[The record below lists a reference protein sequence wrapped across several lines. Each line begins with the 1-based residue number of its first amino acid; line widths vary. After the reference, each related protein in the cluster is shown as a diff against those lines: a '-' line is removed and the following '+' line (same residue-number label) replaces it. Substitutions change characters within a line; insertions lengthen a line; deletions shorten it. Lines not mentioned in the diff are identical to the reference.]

1 MSQSPVLPGLLSP
14 EAVQLIDDQYAD
26 RLHLRPVLDA
36 VLAALP
42 ALGPVTVEARRTLVS
57 LVTPRRTFAV
67 VQATTKHRV
76 DLGLRLD
83 GPDGLKREGR
93 LQPARNLGAATVR
106 IALTE
111 PAEFDNEA
119 FGWLRLAYEQ
129 NTAPPAPRRKA
140 APRPKPE
147 PTPLT
152 VLIEARGL
160 PGRSFCAGPDTPTF
174 RNVHL
179 GLRSTSKN
187 RPTLVTPGHPWQV
200 TEPVPGDARSARWE
214 VEVTVRRG
222 DGGLDFGGPFVR
234 GDRTD
239 RHLGIVWGD
248 VLADGTFRLIRG
260 SKLKLADVDP
270 ALVAEAR
277 RPGSRLVARI
287 RYADENGDLI
297 RPPDLTWS
305 VVHS

>member
-1 MSQSPVLPGLLSP
+1 MSQPSTQPGLLSP
-14 EAVQLIDDQYAD
+14 EAVQLIDGQYAD

-57 LVTPRRTFAV
+57 LVTPRRVFAV
-67 VQATTKHRV
+67 VQATTKNRV
-76 DLGLRLD
+76 DLGLRLQ
-83 GPDGLKREGR
+83 GPDGLNRAGR
-93 LQPARNLGAATVR
+93 LQPAKNLGAATVR

-111 PAEFDNEA
+111 PAQMDGEA
-119 FGWLRLAYEQ
+119 LGWLRLAYEQ
-129 NTAPPAPRRKA
+129 NSAPPPPRRRPAPR
-140 APRPKPE
+140 PRPE
-147 PTPLT
+147 PTPLMI
-152 VLIEARGL
+152 VIEASGL
-160 PGRSFCAGPDTPTF
+160 PGRSFQAEPDLPCF
-174 RNVHL
+174 GNVHL
-179 GLRSTSKN
+179 ALRSTSKD
-187 RPTLVTPGHPWQV
+187 RPALATPGYPWRA

-222 DGGLDFGGPFVR
+222 DDGLDFGGPFVR

-239 RHLGIVWGD
+239 RHLGLVWGD

-270 ALVAEAR
+270 ALIAEAM

-287 RYADENGDLI
+287 RYADEEGHLI
-297 RPPDLTWS
+297 RPADLVWS
-305 VVHS
+305 VVHT